1 MEKTDVGTDM
11 RAPCEEEGGIIAQ
24 GRHDVNWIFPMCEVV
39 MSKLGRE
46 TRVRLSLYHG
56 KAVRVISRIG
66 VPWKGLAPEMLP
78 SPLRENRDVHKGEIG
93 CLTGGSWELYMSQ

>member
-24 GRHDVNWIFPMCEVV
+24 GRHDVNWIFPLREVV

-46 TRVRLSLYHG
+46 KRARLSPYHE
-56 KAVRVISRIG
+56 KAVCVISRIR
-66 VPWKGLAPEMLP
+66 VSQAELLA
-78 SPLRENRDVHKGEIG
+78 SPLRENRDFHKGEIG
-93 CLTGGSWELYMSQ
+93 CLTGGSWELYMSE